1 MSSPGRSIIIRGART
16 HNLKSLDVEIPKG
29 KLTVLCGPSG
39 SGKTSLAFDTL
50 YVEGQRRY
58 IESLSA
64 RIRQHFEDLPRPDV
78 DYIGNLSPTVAV
90 GDQVRTRGIRGDVAQ
105 LTEIFDLLRLLYTHL
120 GEIYCTRCGWPV
132 RAWDSQAIAETL
144 QADWLTGRRAM
155 VAFCVAEAFSA
166 APGPLDRL
174 REVTG
179 KLAAEGWTRVLVDG
193 QVLSVQD
200 LQQMVAQRSCPARGG
215 SGEVEPVTQKRWN
228 EPLTVT
234 ADRIQLG
241 SCPASRLRESVDA
254 AFAQGGGKCL
264 IFVEKGELASGA
276 GGPEERHS
284 ERGTLVGDVVWRS
297 CRINDREWLRAEF
310 SCQPICPT
318 CGEVF
323 ATPEPNLF
331 NSHTA
336 IGACPRCQGTG
347 KVATLDPARVF
358 PDFHLSLEKGAI
370 APLRRPGL
378 SRFQEELLRQ
388 ARELDIP
395 LDRPVGD
402 LTPEQLGLVLYGNEE
417 KGFAGLEGI
426 FRKLERQRQRFAWR
440 AWMQQWKVE
449 IRCPECRGTRLSR
462 QALSVFLKSD
472 WQKARL
478 GEAGKCATSEIGDE
492 DGEVRARRLNI
503 REFCTLTVDEAIE
516 FLRHLV
522 VDGPETRQATYC
534 REAILERLLSL
545 RELGLGHLN
554 LDRPG
559 NSLSTGELRRTLLAA
574 ALGSGLKHVVYILD
588 EPSAGLHPRDRAAL
602 RRMILRLRNRG
613 NTLVA
618 IEHDETLI
626 READLV
632 IELGPGA
639 GERGGEIVFQGPPED
654 LAKAST
660 LTAEYVN
667 RRRQIVLTRP
677 RRQAQG
683 WIRLAGASGHNLK
696 HVTVEFPLGVLCAVT
711 GVSGAGKSTLVE
723 KTLYPALLQRLQGS
737 GPPPLPFSDLLGE
750 KQIGDVV
757 LVDQGFP
764 GKTWRSN
771 PATFI
776 KAFDEIRKVFAQT
789 SDARVR
795 GYGVSHFS
803 FNSREGQCSR
813 CQGEGFLEIDMVFL
827 PNMEIPCPECE
838 GTRYRQEIL
847 AVSYR
852 GKNIAEILRMTVREA
867 YFFFRGE
874 PQIQAKLRRLMDVGL
889 DYLRLGQPMASLSS
903 GEAQRLK
910 LASYF
915 SRSRKKP
922 TLFILN
928 EPTRGLHP
936 HDIHQLMECFDTLLS
951 LGHSL
956 LVIEHNL
963 ALVASADYVI
973 DLGPGAGS
981 EGGRVVAQGTPE
993 EIASCPNSVTGQF
1006 LLKILEERDNSE

>member
-228 EPLTVT
+228 EPLTVIV
-234 ADRIQLG
+234 DRIQLG
-241 SCPASRLRESVDA
+241 SCPESRLRESIEA
-254 AFAQGGGKCL
+254 ALAQGSGKCL
-264 IFVEKGELASGA
+264 IFVEKGERASEA
-276 GGPEERHS
+276 GGPEERYS
-284 ERGTLVGDVVWRS
+284 ERGTLVGDVVWRW

-310 SCQPICPT
+310 SSQPVCPT

-336 IGACPRCQGTG
+336 VGACPRCQGTG
-347 KVATLDPARVF
+347 KVGTLDPARVF

-803 FNSREGQCSR
+803 FNSRE
-813 CQGEGFLEIDMVFL
+813 
-827 PNMEIPCPECE
+827 
-838 GTRYRQEIL
+838 
-847 AVSYR
+847 
-852 GKNIAEILRMTVREA
+852 
-867 YFFFRGE
+867 
-874 PQIQAKLRRLMDVGL
+874 
-889 DYLRLGQPMASLSS
+889 
-903 GEAQRLK
+903 
-910 LASYF
+910 
-915 SRSRKKP
+915 
-922 TLFILN
+922 
-928 EPTRGLHP
+928 
-936 HDIHQLMECFDTLLS
+936 
-951 LGHSL
+951 
-956 LVIEHNL
+956 
-963 ALVASADYVI
+963 
-973 DLGPGAGS
+973 
-981 EGGRVVAQGTPE
+981 
-993 EIASCPNSVTGQF
+993 
-1006 LLKILEERDNSE
+1006 